1 MFEEYQIG
9 LPGQAPWKEQLA
21 TSGLEMQWVGAALSI
36 GGAIVGGISGHNKRK
51 SEEKSHNK
59 AVDEQYKQ
67 DKKVHKYQ
75 WKQTKRAYEHQKD
88 EVANAERNNRNQ
100 VKFQNETSKQ
110 NWKHSL
116 AIDDYQWQQQK
127 NAYAKSHETYEQQ
140 LDFNTQAADVA
151 IESVDNVLGEKFLK
165 TAFDN
170 QQLIND
176 YTAATGEA
184 KFNKAQTALGLQ
196 KSQNEAGYD
205 EASLIHKRNN
215 QLKTINK
222 QKENS
227 WNELRKAST
236 TQDYGEQKT
245 KLEAGQKQADLT
257 FAKADAKLNF
267 EDAIGNNKFTKAESI
282 QALEAQRASTGIAK
296 AGLGLDLKQSQQE
309 FAISQK
315 KNSQALNKLR
325 AEQAF
330 ESDNLSLKAL
340 EQKGQARLN
349 QAGVSS
355 AASVVSILSSL
366 GQQQTAIIDSM
377 VREGDIA
384 ITAMQEAASAKD
396 LAVGK
401 AGIEGAQLDQELFD
415 NVAKAKLTL
424 NKADNDLSIQ
434 GKKADLDIGKVDQN
448 ISDVADMADLDIKAS
463 RADLNHLIDGTQIEQ
478 DMYQIEAD
486 NARESAAIDKSRV
499 GQKLRENKSE
509 SLLKDA
515 KVDWS
520 LLNDTNKL
528 QLNQQILSSMM
539 GSAVKQAK
547 TDKKKI
553 GTDKYQASIIAKA
566 NLMLKPTRGPKAP
579 KPIDLPYA
587 KFVDPLKPK
596 KPPKPKKGAQ
606 STQGGGGVLGTIGSM
621 MSAASGL
628 FG

>member
-1 MFEEYQIG
+1 MFEEHQIG
-9 LPGQAPWKEQLA
+9 LPGQSPWKEQLA
-21 TSGLEMQWVGAALSI
+21 TSGLEMQFWGAALSI
-36 GGAIVGGISGHNKRK
+36 GGAVLGGVSRSNQRK
-51 SEEKSHNK
+51 SEAKAHNK
-59 AVDEQYKQ
+59 AVDKQYKQ
-67 DKKVHKYQ
+67 DKKVYKYQ
-75 WKQTKRAYEHQKD
+75 WEQTKRAYDHQKD
-88 EVANAERNNRNQ
+88 EVANAKRNNKTQ
-100 VKFQNETSKQ
+100 VNFQNATNKQ
-110 NWKHSL
+110 AWQHQL
-116 AIDDYQWQQQK
+116 AIDDYEFQQQK
-127 NAYAKSHETYEQQ
+127 NAYAKSSETYNAQ
-140 LDFNTQAADVA
+140 LDYNRQASDVA

-196 KSQNEAGYD
+196 SSQNQAGYE
-205 EASLIHKRNN
+205 EASLLQK
-215 QLKTINK
+215 QSTKLKTINK
-222 QKENS
+222 QKEKS
-227 WNELRKAST
+227 WNELKRVST
-236 TQDYGEQKT
+236 SQDYAQQKT
-245 KLEAGQKQADLT
+245 ALKAGQSQSDLQ
-257 FAKADAKLNF
+257 FQKADAKLNF
-267 EDAIGNNKFTKAESI
+267 EDALGNNKFTKAESI
-282 QALEAQRASTGIAK
+282 QALDAARASTGIAK

-330 ESDNLSLKAL
+330 ESDNLALKAL

-355 AASVVSILSSL
+355 AGAVVSILSSL
-366 GQQQTAIIDSM
+366 GQQQTAIVDSM

-384 ITAMQEAASAKD
+384 ITAMQEAANAKD

-434 GKKADLDIGKVDQN
+434 GKKADLDIGKIDQN
-448 ISDVADMADLDIKAS
+448 IKDVADMADLDIKAS
-463 RADLNHLIDGTQIEQ
+463 KADINHLINATDIEQ

-486 NARESAAIDKSRV
+486 DARESTSIEKSRV
-499 GQKLRENKSE
+499 GQKLRENQAEAK
-509 SLLKDA
+509 LKDA

-520 LLNDTNKL
+520 LLQDKNKL

-539 GSAVKQAK
+539 DSAVKQAK

-553 GTDKYQASIIAKA
+553 GTDRYQQDIIAKA
-566 NLMLKPTRGPKAP
+566 NHMLKPTQGPKAP

-587 KFVDPLKPK
+587 TFIDPLKPK

-606 STQGGGGVLGTIGSM
+606 MTIGGGGMLGTIGSM
-621 MSAASGL
+621 MSAVGGL
-628 FG
+628 LG